1 MTQVFAAVILI
12 VIGFIAIIQ
21 GQCYVDEVTGESVC
35 AVYTKWKSDGG
46 KDDISWASD
55 CAIDIEGNDLKTV
68 PNVSDYAKCGELC
81 FQYGWGPAS
90 YGSPSAWNRDGS
102 CHPPSGCCC
111 CFRSSHRVHRRK
123 GGSLGDARRRT
134 ELRSSLPV

>member
-1 MTQVFAAVILI
+1 MTKVFAAVILI
-12 VIGFIAIIQ
+12 VIGFITIIQ

-35 AVYTKWKSDGG
+35 AVYTQWKSDGG

-81 FQYGWGPAS
+81 FQDEKCTHYTFTKAAGGRCAMKAKVRDAGQQPKK
-90 YGSPSAWNRDGS
+90 SPGAYCGYINTRTDFAWVG
-102 CHPPSGCCC
+102 
-111 CFRSSHRVHRRK
+111 K
-123 GGSLGDARRRT
+123 
-134 ELRSSLPV
+134 